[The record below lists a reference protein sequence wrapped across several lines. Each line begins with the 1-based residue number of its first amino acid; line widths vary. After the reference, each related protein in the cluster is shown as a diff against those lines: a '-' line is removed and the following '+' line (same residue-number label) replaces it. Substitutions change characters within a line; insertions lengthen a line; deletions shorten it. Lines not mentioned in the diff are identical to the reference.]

1 LKSIDHTRRI
11 AVTPSTP
18 SPLPRRVFFAFIG
31 IAAIAMIAA
40 FALTFI
46 TGWVPPRES
55 AAIVLPLY
63 FAVLLSVLSL
73 SFVVSGNTLMH
84 HHRTGTI
91 QRDTD
96 PVSFWWI
103 VGVQVAIAAI
113 LLVVGCVQWA
123 GLYD

>member
-1 LKSIDHTRRI
+1 M
-11 AVTPSTP
+11 TPSTP

-31 IAAIAMIAA
+31 VTAIAIIVA
-40 FALTFI
+40 FAFTV
-46 TGWVPPRES
+46 TSGWVPSRES
-55 AAIVLPLY
+55 AAVVLPLY
-63 FAVLLSVLSL
+63 FAVLLSVMSL

-91 QRDTD
+91 ARDTD

-103 VGVQVAIAAI
+103 VWVQVAIAAM

-123 GLYD
+123 GLYDRAA

>member
-1 LKSIDHTRRI
+1 M
-11 AVTPSTP
+11 TPSAP

-31 IAAIAMIAA
+31 VTAIAMIGA
-40 FALTFI
+40 FAFTVVS
-46 TGWVPPRES
+46 GWVPPRES

-63 FAVLLSVLSL
+63 FAVLLSVLAL

-103 VGVQVAIAAI
+103 VGVQVAVAAI